1 MADSTHIPLE
11 GALNLRDLGGYA
23 ADGGHVRRGIVFRSD
38 NLNTLT
44 DVDLETF
51 DRLGIRSVFDFRGPR
66 EIEQQPSRLWPSV
79 SNHVNLPITGDTVQ
93 EKTFIERV
101 ISGELR
107 EIKVDDIG
115 ANYVTILEN
124 RGDRFATVLA
134 SIASSAHR
142 PILFHCTAGKDR
154 TGLAA
159 ALIHGLCGVSRDD
172 IVHDYGLSDKYR
184 LQARR
189 AALAKLFEP
198 HGIDIEPL
206 IPAIS
211 APRQAMHFALDH
223 LESEHGGIHAY
234 VIKSLGIDERTVDT
248 IREVMIE

>member
-11 GALNLRDLGGYA
+11 GALNLRDIGGYT
-23 ADGGHVRRGIVFRSD
+23 ADSGDVRRGVVFRSD

-44 DVDLETF
+44 DADLETF

-66 EIEQQPSRLWPSV
+66 EIELQPSRLWPSV

-93 EKTFIERV
+93 EKTFVERV
-101 ISGELR
+101 LSGEIR
-107 EIKVDDIG
+107 EIKVNDIG
-115 ANYVTILEN
+115 ANYITILED

-134 SIASSAHR
+134 SIASSAHC

-184 LQARR
+184 LKERR
-189 AALAKLFEP
+189 AALTEQFEP

-211 APRQAMHFALDH
+211 APRQAMHIALDH
-223 LESEHGGIHAY
+223 LESEHGGIHGY
-234 VIKSLGIDERTVDT
+234 VINSLGIDKGTVDT
-248 IREVMIE
+248 IRKVMIE

>member
-1 MADSTHIPLE
+1 MTDSTHIPLE
-11 GALNLRDLGGYA
+11 GALNLRDIGGYT
-23 ADGGHVRRGIVFRSD
+23 ADGGRVRRGIVFRSD

-44 DVDLETF
+44 DADLETF

-66 EIEQQPSRLWPSV
+66 EIELQPSRLWRSV

-101 ISGELR
+101 MSGELR
-107 EIKVDDIG
+107 EVKVDEVG

-124 RGDRFATVLA
+124 RCDKFAAVLT
-134 SIASSAHR
+134 SIASSERR

-159 ALIHGLCGVSRDD
+159 ALIHGLCGVSRED
-172 IVHDYGLSDKYR
+172 IVHDYGLSDKFR
-184 LQARR
+184 LASRK
-189 AALAKLFEP
+189 AALRERFEP

-211 APRQAMHFALDH
+211 APRQAMHIALDH

-234 VIKSLGIDERTVDT
+234 VIKSLGIDQQTVNT
-248 IREVMIE
+248 IREVLIE